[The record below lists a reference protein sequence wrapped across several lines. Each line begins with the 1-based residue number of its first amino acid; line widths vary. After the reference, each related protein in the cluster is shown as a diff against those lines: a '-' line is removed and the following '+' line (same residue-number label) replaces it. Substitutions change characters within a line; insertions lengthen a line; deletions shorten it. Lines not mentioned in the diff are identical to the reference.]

1 MTCNLFT
8 TCIFFCPN
16 LPCDSLK
23 KPLNCASLPTCG
35 FAAQLVR
42 ELNQYLG
49 GMGSI
54 PVEALIFLP
63 RLLFCNCLNCSSPP
77 NIIAFLELIVLHG
90 KGDLN
95 GRRMEISLHTVLFL
109 LLLYSQVRC
118 KATLEVMR
126 HAMIPWSESVEKLVS
141 EFMAAYP
148 K

>member
-16 LPCDSLK
+16 LPCDSLN
-23 KPLNCASLPTCG
+23 KPLNCAPLP
-35 FAAQLVR
+35 
-42 ELNQYLG
+42 
-49 GMGSI
+49 
-54 PVEALIFLP
+54 LIKLK
-63 RLLFCNCLNCSSPP
+63 N
-77 NIIAFLELIVLHG
+77 LHG

-95 GRRMEISLHTVLFL
+95 GKRMEISLHTVLFL
-109 LLLYSQVRC
+109 LLLYFQVRC

>member
-23 KPLNCASLPTCG
+23 KPLNCAPLPTSG
-35 FAAQLVR
+35 FAAQFVR

-77 NIIAFLELIVLHG
+77 NITAFLELIVLKKFG
-90 KGDLN
+90 WE
-95 GRRMEISLHTVLFL
+95 GRFEREAHRNQLAYCFVSFIILFPGPL
-109 LLLYSQVRC
+109 QSNSRSHATCYD
-118 KATLEVMR
+118 TLER
-126 HAMIPWSESVEKLVS
+126 KCRKAGL
-141 EFMAAYP
+141 
-148 K
+148 